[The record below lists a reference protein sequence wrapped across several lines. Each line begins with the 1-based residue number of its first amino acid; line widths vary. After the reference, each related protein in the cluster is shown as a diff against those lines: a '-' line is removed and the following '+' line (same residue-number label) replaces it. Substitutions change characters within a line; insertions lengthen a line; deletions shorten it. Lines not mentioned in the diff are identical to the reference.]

1 MITAVIVFVLFFAV
15 QVVCGMAALLFSNID
30 KIGSEL
36 PLDQLSIQP
45 TTMGIS
51 LLVGEGILAFG
62 LFWWF
67 FKIEKPIRQ
76 RSIESPELNSI
87 FKFKPLKRE
96 LYPQNIQW
104 IKGFLAVIATLLIAI
119 GVSGVIE
126 HLNLTD
132 NGTSELF
139 NNMKDNPW
147 CWLLMCFVGPLAEE
161 LTFRVGILRSL
172 YRIKINGLLSAAI
185 TALLFALV
193 HANLA
198 QGITAFLIGFL
209 LGLMYLRTGNLQ
221 LCLPTHI
228 LNNSVAVLLMFYPNI
243 SINIGF
249 SSVFVII
256 GILLFALAIQSKRS
270 PIFINHHS

>member
-87 FKFKPLKRE
+87 FKLQPL
-96 LYPQNIQW
+96 
-104 IKGFLAVIATLLIAI
+104 
-119 GVSGVIE
+119 
-126 HLNLTD
+126 
-132 NGTSELF
+132 
-139 NNMKDNPW
+139 
-147 CWLLMCFVGPLAEE
+147 
-161 LTFRVGILRSL
+161 
-172 YRIKINGLLSAAI
+172 
-185 TALLFALV
+185 
-193 HANLA
+193 
-198 QGITAFLIGFL
+198 
-209 LGLMYLRTGNLQ
+209 
-221 LCLPTHI
+221 LCLHI
-228 LNNSVAVLLMFYPNI
+228 DSYCRVP
-243 SINIGF
+243 S
-249 SSVFVII
+249 
-256 GILLFALAIQSKRS
+256 
-270 PIFINHHS
+270 